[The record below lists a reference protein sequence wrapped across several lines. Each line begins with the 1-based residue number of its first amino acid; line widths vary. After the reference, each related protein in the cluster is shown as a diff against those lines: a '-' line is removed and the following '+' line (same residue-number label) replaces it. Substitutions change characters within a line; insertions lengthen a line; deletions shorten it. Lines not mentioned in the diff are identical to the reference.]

1 MSKKKRKT
9 RREKENLKTHQFINT
24 KTAIIGKENTEIS
37 AGEKKSTSTRKTTNI
52 PPYVMK
58 DLTKVILIIS
68 VVIGLTLI
76 IWLLVY
82 QTDIFNFVFDKLNIK
97 Y

>member
-9 RREKENLKTHQFINT
+9 RREKENLKTHQFTNT
-24 KTAIIGKENTEIS
+24 KAAIISKENTKIN
-37 AGEKKSTSTRKTTNI
+37 AGENKSTSTRKTTNI
-52 PPYVMK
+52 PSYVMK
-58 DLTKVILIIS
+58 DLKKVILIMS

-76 IWLLVY
+76 ICMLVY
-82 QTDIFNFVFDKLNIK
+82 QTDIFNFVFDKLNIE